1 MIKDKFKE
9 IVKTAIHPPLKD
21 AGFKKSGNHFIKK
34 LDETQQVVT
43 LQLSHGNSH
52 EQLRFYFRCGILING
67 MKSETRDLKSE
78 VYADYRFS
86 INRVTNEYDNDQF
99 DITNDTQTEPI
110 VIKLE
115 KVIKSELIPFFNSHE
130 TEKECIDFMTSQ
142 DSLQSSFDLIKYLCA
157 NNQISQ
163 LEEYVIRLTKFLKS
177 IKGKY
182 NDPNTARK
190 RVDKM
195 ISLISELQKLTPELK
210 EKIEKSW

>member
-9 IVKTAIHPPLKD
+9 IVKLGIHPPLKD

-43 LQLSHGNSH
+43 LQLSQGNSR
-52 EQLRFYFRCGILING
+52 EQLRFYFRCGILINN
-67 MKSETRDLKSE
+67 MKSEPRDLKSE

-86 INRVTNEYDNDQF
+86 INRVTNEFDNDQF
-99 DITNDTQTEPI
+99 DITKDSQTEPI
-110 VIKLE
+110 TLKLE
-115 KVIKSELIPFFNSHE
+115 EVIKSELIPFFNSHQ

-142 DSLQSSFDLIKYLCA
+142 DSLQSSFDLIKYLCT

-163 LEEYVIRLTKFLKS
+163 LEEYVVRLTKFLKS
-177 IKGKY
+177 IKDQY

-195 ISLISELQKLTPELK
+195 ISLISDLDKLTPNIE
-210 EKIEKSW
+210 ERIEKSW